1 MSLYKKGLKG
11 KLDAIFSLYIRTRDK
26 WTCRRCL
33 KPQPYKS
40 KGYHCCH
47 MRGRKNES
55 LRWSEINCFGMDYGC
70 HSFID
75 SNPHDKEAWYVS
87 QFGQETWDNLVIEGN
102 QTVHL
107 KDWQIQ
113 EKIEYYEKKLAEL
126 AR

>member
-1 MSLYKKGLKG
+1 
-11 KLDAIFSLYIRTRDK
+11 
-26 WTCRRCL
+26 
-33 KPQPYKS
+33 
-40 KGYHCCH
+40 

-55 LRWSEINCFGMDYGC
+55 LRWSEHNCFGMDYGC

-87 QFGQETWDNLVIEGN
+87 EFGQEAWDNLVLESN

-113 EKIEYYEKKLAEL
+113 EKIEYYEKKLAEISN
-126 AR
+126 